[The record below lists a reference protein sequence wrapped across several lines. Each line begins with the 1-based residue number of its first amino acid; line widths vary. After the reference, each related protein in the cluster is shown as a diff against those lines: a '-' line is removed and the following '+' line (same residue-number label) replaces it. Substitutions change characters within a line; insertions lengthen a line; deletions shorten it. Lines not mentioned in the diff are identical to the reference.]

1 MDVNGVAKGMKQILE
16 LRGINTS
23 TLTGPYMRIILANHT
38 DFSNEKT
45 VVEHF
50 LLDRGHF
57 VRFIPKFH
65 CELNPIERV
74 WTILGRPGIMRWLTE
89 KVIMLV
95 MRLNRR

>member
-1 MDVNGVAKGMKQILE
+1 
-16 LRGINTS
+16 
-23 TLTGPYMRIILANHT
+23 MRIILANHT

-50 LLDRGHF
+50 LLDRGHL

-74 WTILGRPGIMRWLTE
+74 WGKAKCYTRAYTNFT
-89 KVIMLV
+89 LV
-95 MRLNRR
+95 GLRRIIPIELRRFRSSRNYT